1 MEYWY
6 DVNGKKVSPDD
17 CAFVR
22 RYEKNGKQIGWETN
36 GKYYDMDWKFIG
48 DVPTVPV
55 KKKKEIDYI
64 AELYKKRNF
73 VGRPIGV
80 IADMADRGFVTD
92 VEVVWNSS
100 INSSAIFNVTLK
112 DRSVYR
118 IETNSLAQII
128 KAKRYR

>member
-1 MEYWY
+1 
-6 DVNGKKVSPDD
+6 
-17 CAFVR
+17 
-22 RYEKNGKQIGWETN
+22 
-36 GKYYDMDWKFIG
+36 MDWKFIG

-92 VEVVWNSS
+92 LEVVWNSS
-100 INSSAIFNVTLK
+100 INSSPIFNVTLK